1 MRDNKVL
8 TWLKR
13 IFTLKTLEVILAIG
27 AIVIAYYQFVYQ
39 RGGELTIVY
48 GSENVEN
55 NGTQYLVICTDT
67 PDSDFNGLPLSPEF
81 INASEHSVRE
91 FQLQYRIKAEGLE
104 LHPTINY
111 RIVPDNGY
119 IALRYLDNIIYSYS
133 AADVPIGSVTLT
145 SDSATCDVY
154 ARATYD
160 GAKRPFEYTVSTS
173 FVIIPRPADEKT
185 DHWIARCKQ
194 KIASAVKA
202 STFNIFYISGNERQ
216 FVSCVNIASLNSE
229 PQGDPIENKTS
240 EPATAPAPG
249 EKAISQAPVA
259 VPDDSTII
267 KEVVTIT
274 NEQGDEG
281 VELYFNPID
290 KPADLVL
297 AIETTDRKSNAK
309 SYSSKY
315 IGINP
320 EVASYRFLT
329 EGKNTRFAGICQE
342 DPELQRHIRHIGD
355 GIYKNFSNTP
365 VVMTARFNDESFFI
379 YIKPWGTNYFYGKPA
394 AEGISDLH
402 FYHFPDSRSWGD
414 KVTDSAGFVWTVVVF
429 FILLGI
435 AVCICAIA
443 FEEKLSGKI
452 KWFCFGLVMILIPA
466 LIAYNRFW

>member
-104 LHPTINY
+104 LQPTINY

-145 SDSATCDVY
+145 SDFATCDVY

-173 FVIIPRPADEKT
+173 FVVIPRPAGEKT
-185 DHWIARCKQ
+185 DQWIARCKQ
-194 KIASAVKA
+194 KIASTVKA

-216 FVSCVNIASLNSE
+216 FVSCVNISSLNMQ
-229 PQGDPIENKTS
+229 PQAESVEDKTP
-240 EPATAPAPG
+240 EPAKASAPA
-249 EKAISQAPVA
+249 EKAIPQALPA
-259 VPDDSTII
+259 TPADSTII
-267 KEVVTIT
+267 KNVVTIT
-274 NEQGDEG
+274 NEHGDEG
-281 VELYFNPID
+281 IELHFNHTDRPT
-290 KPADLVL
+290 DLVL
-297 AIETTDRKSNAK
+297 AFETTDRKSNAK

-315 IGINP
+315 IGVNP
-320 EVASYRFLT
+320 GTESYRFLT
-329 EGKNTRFAGICQE
+329 EGKNTRFAGICKE
-342 DPELQRHIRHIGD
+342 SPELQGKIRHIGD
-355 GIYKNFSNTP
+355 GVYKNFSNTP
-365 VVMTARFNDESFFI
+365 AVMTARVNCVDSYI
-379 YIKPWGTNYFYGKPA
+379 YIKPWGTSYFYDKPSA
-394 AEGISDLH
+394 DSISDPH
-402 FYHFPDSRSWGD
+402 FYKFPDSRSWGD
-414 KVTDSAGFVWTVVVF
+414 KVTESAGFVWTVVVF

>member
-1 MRDNKVL
+1 MKDNRIL

-13 IFTLKTLEVILAIG
+13 LFTLKTLEVILAIG

-48 GSENVEN
+48 ESENVEN
-55 NGTQYLVICTDT
+55 NGTQYVVVCADS
-67 PDSDFNGLPLSPEF
+67 PDSDFNGLSLSPEF

-104 LHPTINY
+104 LQPTINY

-133 AADVPIGSVTLT
+133 AADAPIGGVCLT
-145 SDSATCDVY
+145 SDCATCDVY

-160 GAKRPFEYTVSTS
+160 GAKRPFEYTVSTT
-173 FVIIPRPADEKT
+173 FVVIPRRPGENSEQ
-185 DHWIARCKQ
+185 WIARCKQ
-194 KIASAVKA
+194 KIASTVKA

-216 FVSCVNIASLNSE
+216 FVSCVSIASLNKQTQPDPVEDKAPE
-229 PQGDPIENKTS
+229 PPVSAASVEES
-240 EPATAPAPG
+240 VSPALHSATA
-249 EKAISQAPVA
+249 
-259 VPDDSTII
+259 DSSII
-267 KEVVTIT
+267 KDVVTIT

-281 VELYFNPID
+281 VELLFNPVD
-290 KPADLVL
+290 KPVELVL
-297 AIETTDRKSNAK
+297 AFETSDRNGNTKHFSPRC
-309 SYSSKY
+309 
-315 IGINP
+315 IIVNP
-320 EVASYRFLT
+320 GVESYRFLT
-329 EGKNTRFAGICQE
+329 EGKNLRFAEICKE
-342 DPELQRHIRHIGD
+342 NTELQDKIRHIGD
-355 GIYKNFSNTP
+355 GVYKNFSNTP
-365 VVMTARFNDESFFI
+365 VVMTARFNDESYFI

-443 FEEKLSGKI
+443 FEEKLYGKI
-452 KWFCFGLVMILIPA
+452 TWFCFGLVMILITA